1 MSSEAPA
8 AERSISPRTRR
19 TLHKLGYA
27 QELFRAMGG
36 FQNFAISFTIISIL
50 AGCLTSYYIA
60 FESGGPIAVT
70 WGWLLIGLFST
81 IISLAMAEIASSF
94 PTAGGLYYWASK
106 LGSPGWGWATG
117 WFNLIGQI
125 AVTAAIGYGLAT
137 FATVLFD
144 DLFSFEKHTNDWFGF
159 NYNQTVYFLYALFL
173 LAACLI
179 NVFDVRITAML
190 NTISAYW
197 HMAGVAFIVLVLI
210 IVPDH
215 HQSAS
220 FVFGGQVNATG
231 YGDNDTGFHH
241 AAFWLVFGLGLLMAQ
256 YTITG
261 FDASAHMAE
270 ETHQASRM
278 AAVGMYMSVV
288 VSVIFGFIL
297 LVAVTFAVPST
308 QGALDNIG
316 AVVPWIWETS
326 MSENWSDALL
336 AICVVAQFFC
346 LTAST
351 TSASRM
357 MFAFSRDG
365 AVPGHQLWR
374 RVSKHRVP
382 VLRRVRDRRPLGAA
396 DGAGDLELPR
406 RLRGRH
412 GDRRDRALHR
422 VRAARLPAAAARR
435 QVRAR
440 RLEPRPALQV
450 DRHVALLWVAIITVL
465 FSLPLFY
472 DGLPWS
478 PNFSWSLT
486 NYTVL
491 WFAGIGLVLRRLVGA
506 FGPQVVQGP
515 GADGHRGGAREARD
529 QKDGSCCRRTPSSG
543 APSPDS
549 ARGAP
554 NGAPRVPRVIGD
566 VLTLEELT
574 AEVEAGTIDTVV
586 CAFTDMQGRL
596 LGKREQAQFFLAETV
611 EHGLEGCN
619 YLLALDMEMDPQP
632 GYAMASWERGYG
644 DFHLRPDLATLRRVP
659 WLEGTALVLCDVGLG
674 GRLAGRRLA
683 APGARGAGR
692 AGARGRASSR

>member
-1 MSSEAPA
+1 MSTAPTPQIRTSED
-8 AERSISPRTRR
+8 EQ

-70 WGWLLIGLFST
+70 WGWLLVGLFST

-106 LGSPGWGWATG
+106 LGSAGWGWTTS

-137 FATVLFD
+137 FSTVLFD
-144 DLFSFEKHTNDWFGF
+144 DLFSFEKHMNDWFGF
-159 NYNQTVYFLYALFL
+159 NYNETVYALYAVFL
-173 LAACLI
+173 LAVCLI

-190 NTISAYW
+190 NTFSAYW
-197 HMAGVAFIVLVLI
+197 HMIGVAFIVAVLI
-210 IVPDH
+210 FVPKH
-215 HQSAS
+215 HQSFS

-231 YGDNDTGFHH
+231 YGGNATGFHH

-278 AAVGMYMSVV
+278 AAVGMYMSVI

-297 LVAVTFAVPST
+297 LVAVTFAIPPAGT
-308 QGALDNIG
+308 KGALDNIG
-316 AVVPWIWETS
+316 AVVPWIWSTA
-326 MSENWSDALL
+326 MSQNWADALL

-365 AVPGHQLWR
+365 AVPGHKLWR
-374 RVSKHRVP
+374 KVSKHRVP
-382 VLRRVRDRRPLGAA
+382 VNAVFAIGVLSGLLMVPAIWNYLVGYAAGTAIAVIGLYIAFVIPVFLRIRLG
-396 DGAGDLELPR
+396 DKFEHGAWSLGKHYKWI
-406 RLRGRH
+406 GWT
-412 GDRRDRALHR
+412 AICW
-422 VRAARLPAAAARR
+422 
-435 QVRAR
+435 
-440 RLEPRPALQV
+440 
-450 DRHVALLWVAIITVL
+450 VALITVL

-478 PNFSWSLT
+478 ANFQWTLT
-486 NYTVL
+486 NYTIL
-491 WFAGIGLVLRRLVGA
+491 WFLGIGIVVGGWWFLSA
-506 FGPQVVQGP
+506 HKWFKGPVRMGT
-515 GADGHRGGAREARD
+515 E
-529 QKDGSCCRRTPSSG
+529 
-543 APSPDS
+543 
-549 ARGAP
+549 
-554 NGAPRVPRVIGD
+554 
-566 VLTLEELT
+566 EEL
-574 AEVEAGTIDTVV
+574 EQLEAKQEGEFALPADT
-586 CAFTDMQGRL
+586 GY
-596 LGKREQAQFFLAETV
+596 ET
-611 EHGLEGCN
+611 
-619 YLLALDMEMDPQP
+619 
-632 GYAMASWERGYG
+632 
-644 DFHLRPDLATLRRVP
+644 T
-659 WLEGTALVLCDVGLG
+659 
-674 GRLAGRRLA
+674 
-683 APGARGAGR
+683 
-692 AGARGRASSR
+692 

>member
-8 AERSISPRTRR
+8 PGATHLSEDER
-19 TLHKLGYA
+19 TLHRLGYA

-125 AVTAAIGYGLAT
+125 AVTAAIGYGLST

-144 DLFSFEKHTNDWFGF
+144 DLFSLEKHTNDWFGF
-159 NYNQTVYFLYALFL
+159 DYNETVYALYALFL

-179 NVFDVRITAML
+179 NVFDVRITSLL
-190 NTISAYW
+190 NTVSAYW
-197 HMAGVAFIVLVLI
+197 HMAGVAVIVIVLLV
-210 IVPDH
+210 VPDH
-215 HQSAS
+215 HQSLGY
-220 FVFGGQVNATG
+220 VFGHQVNATG
-231 YGDNDTGFHH
+231 YGHNVTGFNH

-270 ETHQASRM
+270 ETQQASRM

-297 LVAVTFAVPST
+297 LVAVTLAVPST

-316 AVVPWIWETS
+316 AVVPWIWSTS
-326 MSENWSDALL
+326 MSQNWSDVLL
-336 AICVVAQFFC
+336 FICVVAQFFC
-346 LTAST
+346 VTAST

-365 AVPGHQLWR
+365 AVPGHELR
-374 RVSKHRVP
+374 RRLSELRVP
-382 VLRRVRDRRPLGAA
+382 VSACFAIGVLSGLLMVPAIWTSLVGYAA
-396 DGAGDLELPR
+396 GTAIAVIGLYIAFVLPVFL
-406 RLRGRH
+406 RLRL
-412 GDRRDRALHR
+412 GDRFEHGAWSLGKHYKWIDVIAL
-422 VRAARLPAAAARR
+422 A
-435 QVRAR
+435 
-440 RLEPRPALQV
+440 
-450 DRHVALLWVAIITVL
+450 WVCVIAVL

-478 PNFSWSLT
+478 DDFSWSLT
-486 NYTVL
+486 NYPVL
-491 WFAGIGLVLRRLVGA
+491 WFLGIGLF
-506 FGPQVVQGP
+506 FGGWWVVSARNWFKGP
-515 GADGHRGGAREARD
+515 VRMGTEEELAALEARQEGEFALPAD
-529 QKDGSCCRRTPSSG
+529 TSFG
-543 APSPDS
+543 
-549 ARGAP
+549 
-554 NGAPRVPRVIGD
+554 
-566 VLTLEELT
+566 
-574 AEVEAGTIDTVV
+574 EV
-586 CAFTDMQGRL
+586 
-596 LGKREQAQFFLAETV
+596 
-611 EHGLEGCN
+611 
-619 YLLALDMEMDPQP
+619 
-632 GYAMASWERGYG
+632 
-644 DFHLRPDLATLRRVP
+644 
-659 WLEGTALVLCDVGLG
+659 
-674 GRLAGRRLA
+674 
-683 APGARGAGR
+683 
-692 AGARGRASSR
+692 